1 MIRAGKLLTVP
12 VDFNLDKCA
21 LKAIGSRATSVFLY
35 DESSGMTRFYQ
46 VKKDHSV
53 DEFMVVSIGE
63 DVK

>member
-1 MIRAGKLLTVP
+1 MIRAGKLLSVP

-63 DVK
+63 NHN

>member
-1 MIRAGKLLTVP
+1 MIRAEKLLTVP

-63 DVK
+63 DLK

>member
-1 MIRAGKLLTVP
+1 LIRAEKLLTVP

-21 LKAIGSRATSVFLY
+21 LKAVGRRGMSVFLY
-35 DESSGMTRFYQ
+35 DESSVMTRFYQ

-63 DVK
+63 DLK

>member
-1 MIRAGKLLTVP
+1 LIRAGKLLTVP

-63 DVK
+63 DLK

>member
-12 VDFNLDKCA
+12 VDFNFDKCA
-21 LKAIGSRATSVFLY
+21 LKVVGRRATSVFLY

-53 DEFMVVSIGE
+53 DLFMVVSIEE
-63 DVK
+63 DLK